1 MHLRHVTSPTQAMP
15 IFYERLHHVERW
27 QVLIAYVF
35 FLLLF
40 VRGWVL
46 RWPWYT
52 SWLWKRH
59 FFIGFQHVSTIQGAG
74 FCHPQYHIFSFF
86 LHCFSF
92 FFSFISLLNPTDLT
106 LHRSMASKF
115 LNEYVHNLVWLLS
128 FRGTL
133 PHCWHRSHHALAMWA
148 RGLAPG
154 QCPACHVLLR
164 SWIFTCLWNPRINQ
178 WIPLISHKSHALK
191 PQIPL
196 NAPV

>member
-1 MHLRHVTSPTQAMP
+1 
-15 IFYERLHHVERW
+15 
-27 QVLIAYVF
+27 
-35 FLLLF
+35 LLF

-74 FCHPQYHIFSFF
+74 FCHPQY
-86 LHCFSF
+86 
-92 FFSFISLLNPTDLT
+92 
-106 LHRSMASKF
+106 
-115 LNEYVHNLVWLLS
+115 VHNLVWLLS
-128 FRGTL
+128 FRGKL

-164 SWIFTCLWNPRINQ
+164 SWILTCLWTPRINQ